1 MVVVVVVVMN
11 RAGEDDD
18 AAGRQLD
25 GSDAV
30 VLLLLPL
37 LDSRCGSEA
46 IARRIRGVNRV
57 DCHDK
62 QPGGGFQNTAATWSN
77 LPFPTDRT

>member
-1 MVVVVVVVMN
+1 MVVVMN

-30 VLLLLPL
+30 VLLLLLPL

-77 LPFPTDRT
+77 LPFPSTDRT